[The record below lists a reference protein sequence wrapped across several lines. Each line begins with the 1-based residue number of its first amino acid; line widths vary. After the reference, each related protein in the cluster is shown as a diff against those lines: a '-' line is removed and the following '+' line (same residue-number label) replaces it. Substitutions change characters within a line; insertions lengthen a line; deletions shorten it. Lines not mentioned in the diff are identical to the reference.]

1 MKWVLKSGKLKMSD
15 LANLQTLINNEIT
28 AFMEGMD
35 IEYAPDSPIA
45 NDYNFLVPNS
55 CLGDL
60 LKRVD
65 HRFEE
70 FDDSR

>member
-1 MKWVLKSGKLKMSD
+1 MSD
-15 LANLQTLINNEIT
+15 LANLQILIHNDIVS
-28 AFMEGMD
+28 FMESMD
-35 IEYAPDSPIA
+35 MECVPDSPIA
-45 NDYNFLVPNS
+45 DDYNFLVPNS